1 VQSGSDHF
9 FPLQIIYEPL
19 IGKNVIELVRVDST
33 NAFADTLLMQGQPAD
48 GDVVW
53 AHEQFAG
60 RGQHDHIWTSAPG
73 KNLTFT
79 VILRPSFLAPDRQ
92 FLLNKAVALALVD
105 FIDHSLNAASR
116 IPHPV
121 SCITRPSLSIKWP
134 NDIYAAD
141 KKIGGILIEN
151 KIMGAT
157 LETSLAGIGV
167 NINQEHFPAGIP
179 NPVSLIHFLHREIAL
194 KDALLNLCGCLDLRY
209 NTLKLSGSISL
220 DLEFDQRLMGFD
232 EWRKFTCLNK
242 PLDGKIRGVN
252 NLGQLQLE
260 TRKGKLL
267 IFNHGEI
274 QFA

>member
-1 VQSGSDHF
+1 
-9 FPLQIIYEPL
+9 L
-19 IGKNVIELVRVDST
+19 IGKNLIELVCVDST
-33 NAFADTLLMQGQPAD
+33 NAYADKLLMQGRPED

-53 AHEQFAG
+53 AHEQSAG

-92 FLLNKAVALALVD
+92 FLLNKAVALAVVD
-105 FIDHSLNAASR
+105 FINHSLNPASR
-116 IPHPV
+116 IPHPA
-121 SCITRPSLSIKWP
+121 SRIPFPSLAIKWP
-134 NDIYAAD
+134 NDIYAGD

-157 LETSLAGIGV
+157 LESSLAGIGV

-179 NPVSLIHFLHREIAL
+179 NPVSLIHFLHRETAL
-194 KDALLNLCGCLDLRY
+194 KDALLCLCGCLDLRY
-209 NTLKLSGSISL
+209 DALKLSEQTSL
-220 DLEFDQRLMGFD
+220 DLEFDQHLMGFG
-232 EWRKFTCLNK
+232 EWRKFTCMNK
-242 PLDGKIRGVN
+242 PMDGKIRGVN

-274 QFA
+274 LFA